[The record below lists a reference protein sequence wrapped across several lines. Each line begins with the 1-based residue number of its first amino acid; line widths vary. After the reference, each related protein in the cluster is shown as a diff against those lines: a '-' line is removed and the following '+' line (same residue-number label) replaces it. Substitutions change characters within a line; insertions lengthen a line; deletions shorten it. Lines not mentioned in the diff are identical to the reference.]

1 MNYNRTDIIASLATT
16 PGISAISIIRISGKN
31 LKNLY
36 KVITHSDKIKNRY
49 AQYCSIFDY
58 NKNKILDKCIII
70 YFKAPNSYTGE
81 DIIEI
86 NCHGGHMVSQSI
98 LNMLYNHNIQP
109 AYPGEFSYRAFINDK
124 IDLIEAEG
132 ISQLINA
139 SSEYSQDI
147 IINSFSNNL
156 KNDILDIKTKI
167 KNILTIIEHE
177 LDFSETEID
186 HMSIEK
192 ILEKLH
198 SIKST
203 AIEYLQKQNLVK
215 MMHNGINVVIMGVPN
230 AGKSSLFNT
239 IVGYNRTIVSSEQGT
254 TRDSI
259 ESKVLIGQ
267 YPVNLIDT
275 AGYFEA
281 TDDINI
287 ASIEQSIDNAK
298 NADII
303 IYLDANQPIKKYESL
318 NLKNKN
324 VIFCKSKQDSDMN
337 LVDPNGVINIS
348 SLKKNGID
356 TLYQK
361 LSTCLL
367 TEYTYDFNS
376 DSILISNR
384 QIKIFQKALSILR
397 EVETMLKNNIGMDI
411 IASYL
416 HELRDLL
423 SECLGEVTNEEVLH
437 SIFSDFCVGK

>member
-31 LKNLY
+31 LKSIY
-36 KVITHSDKIKNRY
+36 KTITHSSDIKNRY
-49 AQYCSIFDY
+49 AQYCSIFDDQ
-58 NKNKILDKCIII
+58 KNIILDKCIII
-70 YFKAPNSYTGE
+70 YFQAPNSYTGE

-86 NCHGGHMVSQSI
+86 NCHGGQMVSQSI

-109 AYPGEFSYRAFINDK
+109 AYPGEFSYRAFINNK

-147 IINSFSNNL
+147 IMNSFNNNL
-156 KNDILDIKTKI
+156 KNNILDIKTKI
-167 KNILTIIEHE
+167 KNTLTIIEHE
-177 LDFSETEID
+177 LDFSETEIE
-186 HMSIEK
+186 HISIEK
-192 ILEKLH
+192 ILEELNG
-198 SIKST
+198 IKST
-203 AIEYLQKQNLVK
+203 VTEYLQKQNLVK
-215 MMHNGINVVIMGVPN
+215 MMHNGINVVIMGIPN
-230 AGKSSLFNT
+230 AGKSSLFNK
-239 IVGYNRTIVSSEQGT
+239 IIGYNRTIVSAEHGT

-275 AGYFEA
+275 AGYFKA
-281 TDDINI
+281 DDDINI
-287 ASIEQSIDNAK
+287 ASIEQSIENAK

-303 IYLDANQPIKKYESL
+303 IYLDDDNPIKKYASL
-318 NLKNKN
+318 NIKNKN
-324 VIFCKSKQDSDMN
+324 VIFCQSKQDNTIN
-337 LVDPNGVINIS
+337 LVDDSGVIHIS

-356 TLYQK
+356 TLYEK

-367 TEYTYDFNS
+367 TEYAYDFNS

-384 QIKIFQKALSILR
+384 QIKIFQKALNILC
-397 EVETMLKNNIGMDI
+397 EVETMLKDNIEMDI

-416 HELRDLL
+416 HELTDLL
-423 SECLGEVTNEEVLH
+423 SECLGEVTNDEVLH